1 MLQHTRHCRARLALL
16 AAAALCLLAP
26 AGFALAA
33 DHPAAEHPGAPQVS
47 AEEMQRMMSLIQPGP
62 LHERLAKLA
71 GSWKATTKMWEGP
84 GEPLLGAGTITFEIV
99 LGGRYLI
106 GRHVGTYRDMPFEG
120 MSIDGYDNGKKEYFS
135 LWLDNFGTG
144 VMRLTGQP
152 TAEGHGINLAGT
164 MFDPMRMQETKV
176 REEVRYEGEKKFVM
190 TMYMDNPDGSGEMKV
205 MEYTAEKQ

>member
-1 MLQHTRHCRARLALL
+1 
-16 AAAALCLLAP
+16 
-26 AGFALAA
+26 
-33 DHPAAEHPGAPQVS
+33 
-47 AEEMQRMMSLIQPGP
+47 
-62 LHERLAKLA
+62 
-71 GSWKATTKMWEGP
+71 
-84 GEPLLGAGTITFEIV
+84 
-99 LGGRYLI
+99 
-106 GRHVGTYRDMPFEG
+106 MPFEG